1 MYRRKNTLI
10 GQMKTPKEQLYY
22 NYETIGYTKIIGK
35 EENEISPDFGI
46 VRIYLNYSQVKDLM
60 ILNHPKSRDLIII
73 IFHI

>member
-35 EENEISPDFGI
+35 NNFTITIKQSGI
-46 VRIYLNYSQVKDLM
+46 
-60 ILNHPKSRDLIII
+60 PKL
-73 IFHI
+73 